1 VPLKPFVEFDSI
13 PSDIS
18 MRRPRHLQVSS
29 FRQDCTAR
37 IRTREGFFDL
47 HFRILSQR
55 DKIKSH
61 GQTAWGPAVVET
73 INPLL
78 RLSLAFGGDLAP
90 FRLLG
95 PERSRR
101 TRQR

>member
-1 VPLKPFVEFDSI
+1 MASAADPHRGSVGKYSALLLLKPFVEFDSI

-47 HFRILSQR
+47 HFRYSFTE
-55 DKIKSH
+55 
-61 GQTAWGPAVVET
+61 GQESRAEAGGPAVVET
-73 INPLL
+73 INCTE
-78 RLSLAFGGDLAP
+78 SEDF
-90 FRLLG
+90 
-95 PERSRR
+95 SR
-101 TRQR
+101 